1 MSANE
6 LIWPLSDAHC
16 HDDDAGALTTA
27 QQRLNVASIVNCAT
41 PAEWRQNQARVGAS
55 QTLSFGVHPWGSVD
69 FDEVALQPYFAAAPV
84 IGEIGLD
91 SVWTKV
97 PQAVQRPVFE
107 TQLRLAAKL
116 KKPVIMHTKGEE
128 EACLALLRRYPN
140 RYFVHWYSRQEW
152 QADYIAAGCYMS
164 VGVDVLSDPAVQA
177 LAKAVP
183 ADRLLL
189 ETDGLESVAWA
200 WHRSVTI
207 GEYAGVLQRLIMAVA
222 TLRNEEPL
230 TIATQARAN
239 LAYFLRPET
248 AK

>member
-6 LIWPLSDAHC
+6 SSWPLSDAHC
-16 HDDDAGALTTA
+16 HDDDAGVLTAA
-27 QQRLNVASIVNCAT
+27 QRRLNVAAIVNCAT
-41 PAEWRQNQARVGAS
+41 PAEWVRNQARVGAS
-55 QTLSFGVHPWGSVD
+55 QHLSFGVHPWGSAD
-69 FDEVALQPYFAAAPV
+69 FDEAALRPYFALAPV

-107 TQLRLAAKL
+107 AQLRLAAQL
-116 KKPVIMHTKGEE
+116 QKPVILHTKGEE
-128 EACLALLRRYPN
+128 AACLALVNRYPN
-140 RYFVHWYSRQEW
+140 RYFVHWYSRTDW

-164 VGVDVLSDPAVQA
+164 IGVDVLTDPAVQA

-200 WHRSVTI
+200 WQRPVTI
-207 GEYAGVLQRLIMAVA
+207 DEYASVLRRLTTAVA
-222 TLRNEEPL
+222 TLRETSPVSV
-230 TIATQARAN
+230 ATQARAN
-239 LAYFLRPET
+239 LTRFLRP
-248 AK
+248 AAG